1 MMRKKFSF
9 TFVFFVGILA
19 LITACSTV
27 TRHYSD
33 DPFYSSVGDW
43 DSTRFPLIKPYEVI
57 SLDAGIWGMK
67 LHVLQSP
74 EGIYWYLG
82 IGDLQKIAVMNDVIL
97 VYTQDKPYVDKE
109 AGQKVLYWFVI
120 IPDEKIETGF
130 DNEDDF
136 LKYIQEYGIN
146 EPVWEDPNTL
156 FQRFQET
163 GCLEWIPGCK

>member
-1 MMRKKFSF
+1 MMHKKFSF

-43 DSTRFPLIKPYEVI
+43 DVVRFPLMKPYEVV
-57 SLDAGIWGMK
+57 SVDGNKWGVD
-67 LHVLQSP
+67 LHALKSAK
-74 EGIYWYLG
+74 GIYWYLD
-82 IGDLQKIAVMNDVIL
+82 IREVQKIAVTNGVIL
-97 VYTQDKPYVDKE
+97 AYTQYKPDANE
-109 AGQKVLYWFVI
+109 MLDQKVLYWFVI

-130 DNEDDF
+130 DIEDDF